1 MTPPN
6 APAPLFEPAPLTRRL
21 AAFCYDLLLLAGV
34 IFSFTLAVVAARA
47 GKPVPPGSVWF
58 PLSLLAISAGFFSGF
73 WAHGGQTVGMRT
85 WRIRVVRD
93 DGSALGW
100 RTAIARFCGAF
111 VSALPIGLGLWWG
124 FFDADR
130 RAWHDR
136 WTRTRVVRTDA
147 RGKPNARAPAPPSS
161 P

>member
-6 APAPLFEPAPLTRRL
+6 AAASFEPAPLLRRL
-21 AAFCYDLLLLAGV
+21 AAFCYDLLLLVGV
-34 IFSFTLAVVAARA
+34 IVCFTLAVLAIRV
-47 GKPVPPGSVWF
+47 GKPVPPGTAWF
-58 PLSLLAISAGFFSGF
+58 PLSLLAITAAFFCGF
-73 WAHGGQTVGMRT
+73 WTHGGQTVGMRT

-93 DGSALGW
+93 DGGALGW
-100 RTAIARFCGAF
+100 RAAIARFGVAL
-111 VSALPIGLGLWWG
+111 VGALPVGLGLWWSL
-124 FFDADR
+124 FDADR

-147 RGKPNARAPAPPSS
+147 RGRPSARAPAPPQS